1 MTPAAEADRTAKA
14 AGASE
19 AAGAAEARRVQEP
32 AVSRRVAVLAGL
44 RRVAALGRAEGLLL
58 RRNGLAVVIA
68 LTLPVVTVL
77 GLRSSPG
84 LAGVIGSDTGAAVV
98 TAVATVSL
106 NLFVYYHLV
115 TALVA
120 RREELVLKR
129 LRTGEP
135 TDLEILAGTVAPA
148 VAVAWAQIAL
158 TAVAAAVW
166 FDVTT
171 PVNLLLVIV
180 AILLGTAVFVLLAT
194 ASTALTP
201 TVELAQATTTPMLFI
216 PLTFSGLYLPLSDL
230 PQPLEHVGRL
240 LPLTP
245 VVDLLRLGLSGT
257 TTDGRTV
264 DFAGSFAP
272 AVQGVLVLLA
282 WVAVGGLATRR
293 WFRWEPRR

>member
-1 MTPAAEADRTAKA
+1 M
-14 AGASE
+14 
-19 AAGAAEARRVQEP
+19 
-32 AVSRRVAVLAGL
+32 
-44 RRVAALGRAEGLLL
+44 AALGRSEGVLL

-68 LTLPVVTVL
+68 LALPVSAVL
-77 GLRSSPG
+77 GLRSSPE

-98 TAVATVSL
+98 TAVAAVSL

-135 TDLEILAGTVAPA
+135 SDLEILAGTAAPV

-158 TAVAAAVW
+158 AALAAAIW
-166 FDVTT
+166 FDVTR
-171 PVNLLLVIV
+171 PVNLLLVVAAIV
-180 AILLGTAVFVLLAT
+180 LGTAVFVLLAT

-201 TVELAQATTTPMLFI
+201 TVELAQATTTPMLVI
-216 PLTFSGLYLPLSDL
+216 PLILSGLYLPLADL
-230 PQPLEHVGRL
+230 PRTVELVGRL

-264 DFAGSFAP
+264 DFAGSLAP
-272 AVQGVLVLLA
+272 AVPSVLTLLA
-282 WVAVGGLATRR
+282 WTVVGGLATRR

>member
-1 MTPAAEADRTAKA
+1 MTPAAEAKRA
-14 AGASE
+14 AE
-19 AAGAAEARRVQEP
+19 AAGARRVQEP
-32 AVSRRVAVLAGL
+32 AVSRRVAVVAGL

-68 LTLPVVTVL
+68 LTLPVGTVL
-77 GLRSSPG
+77 GLRSSPE
-84 LAGVIGSDTGAAVV
+84 LAGVIGSDIGAAVV
-98 TAVATVSL
+98 TAVAAVSL

-129 LRTGEP
+129 LRIGEP

-158 TAVAAAVW
+158 TAFAAAVW

-180 AILLGTAVFVLLAT
+180 AILLGTAVFVLLAA

-216 PLTFSGLYLPLSDL
+216 PLALSGLYLPLSYL
-230 PQPLEHVGRL
+230 PHPLEQVGRL

-257 TTDGRTV
+257 TPDGRTV

-282 WVAVGGLATRR
+282 WVVVGGLATRR

>member
-1 MTPAAEADRTAKA
+1 MIPAAEAQ
-14 AGASE
+14 S
-19 AAGAAEARRVQEP
+19 AAEEARGTQEP
-32 AVSRRVAVLAGL
+32 AGARRGADGLRRAAASL

-77 GLRSSPG
+77 GLRSSPE

-98 TAVATVSL
+98 TAVAAVSL

-158 TAVAAAVW
+158 TAIAAAVW
-166 FDVTT
+166 FDITA
-171 PVNLLLVIV
+171 PVNPLLVIV
-180 AILLGTAVFVLLAT
+180 AVLLGTAVFVLLAA

-201 TVELAQATTTPMLFI
+201 TVELAQATTTPMLVI
-216 PLTFSGLYLPLSDL
+216 PLALSGLYLPLSDL
-230 PQPLEHVGRL
+230 PQPLEQVGRL

-257 TTDGRTV
+257 TPAGRTV
-264 DFAGSFAP
+264 DFTGSFAP
-272 AVQGVLVLLA
+272 AVQAVLVLLA
-282 WVAVGGLATRR
+282 WVAVGGFATRR